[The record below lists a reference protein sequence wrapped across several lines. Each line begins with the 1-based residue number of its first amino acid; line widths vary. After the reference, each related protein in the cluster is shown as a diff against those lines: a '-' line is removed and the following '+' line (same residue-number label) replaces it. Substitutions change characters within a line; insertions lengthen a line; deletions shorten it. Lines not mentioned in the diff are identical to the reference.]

1 MHNLI
6 FSFGVHSE
14 TRPSGREEGR
24 QLKKNFFLVPFLGCS
39 RRKET
44 FGVLATSREADYSTK
59 RKREEKLS
67 KGLRFFVCNATYVE
81 RISTNVCYASVSRSI
96 AIAS

>member
-1 MHNLI
+1 MGRRKTTQEELLPRPFPGL
-6 FSFGVHSE
+6 FSE
-14 TRPSGREEGR
+14 
-24 QLKKNFFLVPFLGCS
+24 K
-39 RRKET
+39 KET

-59 RKREEKLS
+59 GKKRGKVI
-67 KGLRFFVCNATYVE
+67 KGIAFFVGNATYVE